1 MTLTDAG
8 REYIAKNIGVG
19 NCWVYSG
26 LSWVAE
32 SVTGDRVNRTGGTG
46 KAVKDIIDPTTDHIE
61 INGLNISKATLR
73 DNNGGNDVTIS
84 DVTNEILKN
93 DGYPAGEN
101 QYCAPPPGPGPGPTG
116 KGELCVLTSEP
127 FADIY
132 IDDETTPNPDLS
144 PSRSEPPYKC
154 TEVSAT
160 PGGIQHKVTAKK
172 AGYKAEPVYIICIE
186 NQKAHATIYL
196 EPEAG
201 TNVGTL
207 VLRAYKEGTTE
218 EIHANFDIEGLS
230 GEEKFLTPHTM
241 NIKAGTYKWIRF
253 YCTGF
258 ETYEATNVTVEEGET
273 TTVTA
278 YMKPKRLW
286 KQVYVGPPIALLAI
300 EDFDI
305 PSRLYWDN
313 PYDFSVTIRCFEAG
327 WYYANIELR
336 EPGDFMTTYDP
347 ADLGPT
353 RWTIPLPEKEISYF
367 DINTPVDLKTT
378 RIVPGPD
385 SLPAGTYVAVVVGY
399 SGRR

>member
-1 MTLTDAG
+1 MTLTDGGKDWLATHAG
-8 REYIAKNIGVG
+8 KNDCFSDSGVTFKDAEGNTHVGGTSAVIAQLYTNQETNNKDKPIVDSLTYNDFYAANG
-19 NCWVYSG
+19 NNTITLDDVQ
-26 LSWVAE
+26 WVANHE
-32 SVTGDRVNRTGGTG
+32 SGAA
-46 KAVKDIIDPTTDHIE
+46 K
-61 INGLNISKATLR
+61 
-73 DNNGGNDVTIS
+73 
-84 DVTNEILKN
+84 
-93 DGYPAGEN
+93 
-101 QYCAPPPGPGPGPTG
+101 YCAPPPGPGPGPTG

-367 DINTPVDLKTT
+367 EINTKVKLETT

>member
-1 MTLTDAG
+1 MTLTDGGKDWLATHAG
-8 REYIAKNIGVG
+8 KNDCFSDSGVTFKDAEG
-19 NCWVYSG
+19 NIHVGGTSAVLAQLYTNQETNNKDKPIVDSLTYNDFYAANG
-26 LSWVAE
+26 NNTITLDDVQWVANHE
-32 SVTGDRVNRTGGTG
+32 SGAA
-46 KAVKDIIDPTTDHIE
+46 K
-61 INGLNISKATLR
+61 
-73 DNNGGNDVTIS
+73 
-84 DVTNEILKN
+84 
-93 DGYPAGEN
+93 
-101 QYCAPPPGPGPGPTG
+101 YCAPPPGPGPGPTG

>member
-1 MTLTDAG
+1 MTLTDSGKDWLARHAG
-8 REYIAKNIGVG
+8 KNDCFSDSGVTFKDAEGYTHVGGTSAVAAQLYTNQETNNKDKPIVDSLTYNDFYAANG
-19 NCWVYSG
+19 NNTITLDDVQ
-26 LSWVAE
+26 WVANHE
-32 SVTGDRVNRTGGTG
+32 SGAA
-46 KAVKDIIDPTTDHIE
+46 K
-61 INGLNISKATLR
+61 
-73 DNNGGNDVTIS
+73 
-84 DVTNEILKN
+84 
-93 DGYPAGEN
+93 
-101 QYCAPPPGPGPGPTG
+101 YCAPPPGPRPGPTG
-116 KGELCVLTSEP
+116 KGELCVLTSED

-144 PSRSEPPYKC
+144 PSRSTPPYKC

>member
-1 MTLTDAG
+1 MTLTDGGKDWLATHAG
-8 REYIAKNIGVG
+8 KDGCFSDSGVTFKDAEGNTHVGGTSAVIAQLYTNQETNNKDKPIVDSLTYNDFYAANG
-19 NCWVYSG
+19 NNTITLDDVQ
-26 LSWVAE
+26 WVANHE
-32 SVTGDRVNRTGGTG
+32 SGAAKYCTG
-46 KAVKDIIDPTTDHIE
+46 
-61 INGLNISKATLR
+61 
-73 DNNGGNDVTIS
+73 
-84 DVTNEILKN
+84 
-93 DGYPAGEN
+93 
-101 QYCAPPPGPGPGPTG
+101 GPGPGPTG
-116 KGELCVLTSEP
+116 KGELCVLTSED

-172 AGYKAEPVYIICIE
+172 PGFTAEPVYVTCIE
-186 NQKAHATIYL
+186 NEKAYVRIYL

-218 EIHANFDIEGLS
+218 ELHANFDIEGIS

-241 NIKAGTYKWIRF
+241 NVKAGTYDWIRF

-258 ETYEATNVTVEEGET
+258 EDYEAKNVTVNEGET

-278 YMKPKRLW
+278 YMRPKRFW
-286 KQVYVGPPIALLAI
+286 KQVYVGPPIALLVI
-300 EDFDI
+300 DDFDI

-313 PYDFSVTIRCFEAG
+313 EYDFSVTIRCFEAG
-327 WYYANIELR
+327 WYYADIELR
-336 EPGDFMTTYDP
+336 EPGDFMRTYNYN
-347 ADLGPT
+347 DLGPT
-353 RWTIPLPEKEISYF
+353 RWTIPLPEKEISVF
-367 DINTPVDLKTT
+367 EINTKVKLKTS

-385 SLPAGTYVAVVVGY
+385 TLPAGTYVAVAVAY
-399 SGRR
+399 AGRR

>member
-1 MTLTDAG
+1 MTLTDGGKDWLATHAG
-8 REYIAKNIGVG
+8 KDGCFSDSGVTFKDAEGNTHVGGTSAVIAQLYTNQETNNKDKPIVDSLTYNDFYAANG
-19 NCWVYSG
+19 NNTITLDDVQ
-26 LSWVAE
+26 WVANHE
-32 SVTGDRVNRTGGTG
+32 SGAA
-46 KAVKDIIDPTTDHIE
+46 K
-61 INGLNISKATLR
+61 
-73 DNNGGNDVTIS
+73 
-84 DVTNEILKN
+84 
-93 DGYPAGEN
+93 
-101 QYCAPPPGPGPGPTG
+101 YCAPPPGPGPGPTG

>member
-1 MTLTDAG
+1 MTLTDSGKDWLAKHAG
-8 REYIAKNIGVG
+8 KNDCFSDSGVTFKDAEGNTHVGGTSAVIAQLYTNQETNNKDKPIVDSLTYNDFYAANG
-19 NCWVYSG
+19 NNTITLDDVQ
-26 LSWVAE
+26 WVANHE
-32 SVTGDRVNRTGGTG
+32 SGAA
-46 KAVKDIIDPTTDHIE
+46 K
-61 INGLNISKATLR
+61 
-73 DNNGGNDVTIS
+73 
-84 DVTNEILKN
+84 
-93 DGYPAGEN
+93 
-101 QYCAPPPGPGPGPTG
+101 YCAPPPGPGPGPTG

>member
-1 MTLTDAG
+1 MTLTDSGKDWLAKHAG
-8 REYIAKNIGVG
+8 KNDCFSDSGVTFKDAEGNTHVGGTSAVIAQLYTNQETNNKDKPIVDSLTYNDFYAANENNTITLDDVQ
-19 NCWVYSG
+19 
-26 LSWVAE
+26 WVANHE
-32 SVTGDRVNRTGGTG
+32 SGAA
-46 KAVKDIIDPTTDHIE
+46 K
-61 INGLNISKATLR
+61 
-73 DNNGGNDVTIS
+73 
-84 DVTNEILKN
+84 
-93 DGYPAGEN
+93 
-101 QYCAPPPGPGPGPTG
+101 YCAPPPGPGPGPTG

>member
-1 MTLTDAG
+1 MTLTDGGKDWLATHAG
-8 REYIAKNIGVG
+8 KNDCFSDSGVTFKDAEGNTHVGGTSAVIAQLYTNQETNNKDKPIVDSLTYNDFYAANG
-19 NCWVYSG
+19 NNTITLDDVQ
-26 LSWVAE
+26 WVANHE
-32 SVTGDRVNRTGGTG
+32 SGAA
-46 KAVKDIIDPTTDHIE
+46 K
-61 INGLNISKATLR
+61 
-73 DNNGGNDVTIS
+73 
-84 DVTNEILKN
+84 
-93 DGYPAGEN
+93 
-101 QYCAPPPGPGPGPTG
+101 YCAPPPGPGPGPTG

>member
-1 MTLTDAG
+1 MTLTDSGKDWLARHAG
-8 REYIAKNIGVG
+8 KNDCFSDSGVTFKDAEG
-19 NCWVYSG
+19 YTHVGGTSAVAAQLYTNQETNNKDKPIVDSLTYNDFYAANENNTIT
-26 LSWVAE
+26 LDDVQWVANHE
-32 SVTGDRVNRTGGTG
+32 SGAA
-46 KAVKDIIDPTTDHIE
+46 K
-61 INGLNISKATLR
+61 
-73 DNNGGNDVTIS
+73 
-84 DVTNEILKN
+84 
-93 DGYPAGEN
+93 
-101 QYCAPPPGPGPGPTG
+101 YCAPPPGPGPGPTG

-300 EDFDI
+300 DDFDI